1 MQYTLRSF
9 QTSLRQE
16 QHQMIYIYD
25 AKGAEARYAF
35 FFLIIKQKDTLRFAE
50 SWCLASELLKGTSP
64 NSLEGWLA
72 Y

>member
-1 MQYTLRSF
+1 ML
-9 QTSLRQE
+9 
-16 QHQMIYIYD
+16 
-25 AKGAEARYAF
+25 